1 MKRLALVVVVAA
13 LFAVPVP
20 ASADLIYDM
29 NISTTGNGLGA
40 VYTIVTVH
48 DPGGPGTNDGTESG
62 CINQDGSFSPC
73 LGGIEGGDN
82 TAINNVWTLS
92 NTSAWGAVVNI
103 AETGQDITVTLT
115 DLYLTFCDA
124 TNPLSCHTAFYN
136 GPDLELTQGTGTG
149 IGGEGFVFTLN
160 AAEAA
165 IVAGLGPTLTISGGV
180 QFANGST
187 NNGSDTMNLAR
198 IEAPVPVPEPA
209 TMLLLGTGL
218 VGLGRFARRRRR

>member
-20 ASADLIYDM
+20 ASADLIFDT
-29 NISTTGNGLGA
+29 NITTTGNGLGA
-40 VYTIVTVH
+40 VFTIVTVH
-48 DPGGPGTNDGTESG
+48 DPGGPGNQNGTESG
-62 CINQDGSFSPC
+62 CITQGGLFTPC

-82 TAINNVWTLS
+82 IAINNVWTLS
-92 NTSAWGAVVNI
+92 NTSSWGAVVNI

-115 DLYLTFCDA
+115 DLYLTFCG
-124 TNPLSCHTAFYN
+124 TYGCHDAFYM
-136 GPDLELTQGTGTG
+136 GPNLDLTQGTGTG

-198 IEAPVPVPEPA
+198 IEAPVPVVPEPA
-209 TMLLLGTGL
+209 TLLLLGTGL